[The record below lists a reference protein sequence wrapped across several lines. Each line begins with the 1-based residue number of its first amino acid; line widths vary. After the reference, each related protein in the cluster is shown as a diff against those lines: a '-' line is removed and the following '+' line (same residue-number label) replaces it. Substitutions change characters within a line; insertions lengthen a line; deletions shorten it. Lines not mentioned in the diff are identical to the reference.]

1 MKIITHITSGTAR
14 TKLKYLFLL
23 PIALLIGFSFFFRYV
38 FNEREREII
47 AEKMVEKRTEV
58 EIIVAQVDRYVD
70 LDKDW
75 GTYNYASDISYVVE
89 KLDRMYG
96 VFAAVYDDKFRLIS
110 SRQLSEAGADASDNL
125 FDPVQSSD
133 FIIKSQYNNSGSLE
147 LTYNRGRDEVI
158 MHTYFQWVPTKP
170 TYEKRLL
177 IVIGVTPD
185 SAQTHPE
192 NFMTLGMIGLII
204 VTFLLNLGLVIM
216 ISRIEPHKKTI
227 IPEGEIA
234 PFELRGR

>member
-1 MKIITHITSGTAR
+1 MKNILHS
-14 TKLKYLFLL
+14 KLKYLFIF
-23 PIALLIGFSFFFRYV
+23 PIVLVNGFSLFFGYV
-38 FNEREREII
+38 NGERQREVIN
-47 AEKMVEKRTEV
+47 EKMIEKRTEV
-58 EIIVAQVDRYVD
+58 EIIIAQVDRYVE

-96 VFAAVYDDKFRLIS
+96 VFAAVYDDKFRLVS
-110 SRQLSEAGADASDNL
+110 KRELSGESADQSDNL

-133 FIIKSQYNNSGSLE
+133 FIIKAQYNNNGNLE
-147 LTYNRGRDEVI
+147 LPYDRGRDEVI

-170 TYEKRLL
+170 TYERRLL
-177 IVIGVTPD
+177 VVIGITPD

-192 NFMTLGMIGLII
+192 NFMTIGMVGLIA

-216 ISRIEPHKKTI
+216 ISRLKRNKEPLESGT
-227 IPEGEIA
+227 GET
-234 PFELRGR
+234 L